1 MAATVHSDRAF
12 FEAEACRLPSFDGAR
27 NLAIASKSDGETAAK
42 ARLIL
47 AAALAGA
54 AFAAPEHVAEVYDGA
69 ASGWLGAP
77 VNAAAIPARNAPVLS
92 ISAEFWASFW
102 DAIDAR
108 ETFDALGITA
118 RIVTLG
124 LFLPPDFQEHAA
136 RASAAY
142 PGIARIDAMHIPP
155 RVQLDDLARCPEGS
169 LGNAFYRLIV
179 DNKFDLEVLDRD
191 ALQLR
196 DLTPPLNYLNTRILQ
211 AHDLWHIV
219 GGYDVTKLHEIGI
232 SAFQLAQFGHSYS
245 AMFLAFIAAVSAF
258 GEPDGFAL
266 SMQTIFTAW
275 KHGRET
281 APMMLIPWEEI
292 WDQPTEAIRAEYGIV
307 PYPTPFPAILLEQ
320 LEELRA

>member
-108 ETFDALGITA
+108 
-118 RIVTLG
+118 
-124 LFLPPDFQEHAA
+124 
-136 RASAAY
+136 
-142 PGIARIDAMHIPP
+142 
-155 RVQLDDLARCPEGS
+155 
-169 LGNAFYRLIV
+169 
-179 DNKFDLEVLDRD
+179 
-191 ALQLR
+191 
-196 DLTPPLNYLNTRILQ
+196 
-211 AHDLWHIV
+211 
-219 GGYDVTKLHEIGI
+219 
-232 SAFQLAQFGHSYS
+232 
-245 AMFLAFIAAVSAF
+245 
-258 GEPDGFAL
+258 
-266 SMQTIFTAW
+266 
-275 KHGRET
+275 
-281 APMMLIPWEEI
+281 
-292 WDQPTEAIRAEYGIV
+292 
-307 PYPTPFPAILLEQ
+307 
-320 LEELRA
+320 